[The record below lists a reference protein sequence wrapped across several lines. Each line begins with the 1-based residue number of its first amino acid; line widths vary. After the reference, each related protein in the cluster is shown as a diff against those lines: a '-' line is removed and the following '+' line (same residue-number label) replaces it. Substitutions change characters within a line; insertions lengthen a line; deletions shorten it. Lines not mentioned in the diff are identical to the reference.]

1 MATQFFRRLS
11 GAVLLPSSFRSL
23 STRATIPSVIGSASP
38 PNATALKL
46 RNGCD
51 YYRRLVFMQSPY
63 PGFFRGVPTE
73 DEITDYYVKTLAEIV
88 GR

>member
-1 MATQFFRRLS
+1 
-11 GAVLLPSSFRSL
+11 
-23 STRATIPSVIGSASP
+23 
-38 PNATALKL
+38 L